1 MAGSGQAF
9 KKYLTKNQARLFE
22 LLFPRPRK
30 PLSPKVHR
38 IYPLVKKYVKT
49 GGVGI
54 YPKYPLFFL

>member
-49 GGVGI
+49 GGGG
-54 YPKYPLFFL
+54 YLS